1 MLWISAKAS
10 LKTTMSVDRE
20 ASAEEIEVSDPELM
34 ARLAGG
40 DDLALNV
47 LMKRWSA
54 RVNSFLFKMTG
65 QREVAGDLAQETFVK
80 LYKARKRY
88 RSSGTFSTYLFT
100 IAANLARNQARW
112 KKRHPTV
119 SLDASPNDNSFARNE
134 PPDPSQTPDQ
144 AADVSERYQEVRKA
158 LLALP
163 HDLRE
168 AMTLFVYEGM
178 SYSDI
183 GNMTK
188 CSQKA
193 VETRIYRA
201 RQILKEKLGRD

>member
-1 MLWISAKAS
+1 MSA
-10 LKTTMSVDRE
+10 DRKSPAKE
-20 ASAEEIEVSDPELM
+20 AEISDPELM

-40 DDLALNV
+40 HDLALNL
-47 LMKRWSA
+47 LMERWSA

-65 QREVAGDLAQETFVK
+65 QREVAADLAQETFVK

-88 RSSGTFSTYLFT
+88 RASGTFSTYLFT
-100 IAANLARNQARW
+100 IAANLARNHARW

-119 SLDASPNDNSFARNE
+119 SLDASPYDSFSARNE
-134 PPDPSQTPDQ
+134 PPAPSQTPDQ
-144 AADVSERYQEVRKA
+144 AADVSERYQEVRQA

-178 SYSDI
+178 SYLEI
-183 GNMTK
+183 GKTTK
-188 CSQKA
+188 CSPKA

-201 RQILKEKLGRD
+201 RQILKKKLGES

>member
-1 MLWISAKAS
+1 MFMSANP
-10 LKTTMSVDRE
+10 
-20 ASAEEIEVSDPELM
+20 EEIELPDPDLM
-34 ARLAGG
+34 ARLGGG

-47 LMKRWSA
+47 LMERWGA

-65 QREVAGDLAQETFVK
+65 QREVTADLAQETFVK
-80 LYKARKRY
+80 LYQARKRY
-88 RSSGTFSTYLFT
+88 RFSGTFSTYLFT
-100 IAANLARNQARW
+100 IAANLARNHARW

-119 SLDASPNDNSFARNE
+119 SLDASPDDSSFARNE
-134 PPDPSQTPDQ
+134 PPDPSQTPDH
-144 AADVSERYQEVRKA
+144 AADVAEHYQEVRSA

-178 SYSDI
+178 GYAEI
-183 GNMTK
+183 GKLTK
-188 CSQKA
+188 CSPKA

-201 RQILKEKLGRD
+201 RQILKEKLGKS